1 MTKRPFVIVCI
12 VVLLSLAGLDALAFA
27 HRRRYESEIVRLRAS
42 MTQLERERAD
52 ALMAGER
59 SKLAVAIELARR
71 QARFEP
77 ALHLSVALDSGT
89 MYLEREGAV
98 LRSMPVQIGP
108 ERRIGTAPDTVQL
121 AAPRGLR
128 TIAAV
133 LTDSSAWDVP
143 EWIFAD
149 RGAEIPGATARII
162 KGALG
167 PAAILLA
174 GGTIVYSLP
183 AVGPLS
189 DSSYVMPGAVRART
203 EDLRAI
209 MPNLSA
215 GMRVY
220 FY

>member
-1 MTKRPFVIVCI
+1 MTKRPFIIVCI
-12 VVLLSLAGLDALAFA
+12 VALLSLAGLDAVVFA
-27 HRRRYESEIVRLRAS
+27 HRRRYEAEIVRLRAS

-52 ALMAGER
+52 ALVAGER

-71 QARFEP
+71 QARIEP
-77 ALHLSVALDSGT
+77 ALHLSVALDSGA

-108 ERRIGTAPDTVQL
+108 ERRIGIAPDTVQL
-121 AAPRGLR
+121 AAPRGVR
-128 TIAAV
+128 TIAGV
-133 LTDSSAWDVP
+133 LTDSSAWEIPAWVY
-143 EWIFAD
+143 AD
-149 RGAEIPGATARII
+149 RGAEIPAGTARTVT
-162 KGALG
+162 GALG

-189 DSSYVMPGAVRART
+189 DSSYVMPGAVRARA

-209 MPNLSA
+209 VPNLSA